1 MDQILFNLG
10 GFTITPSVLVIVV
23 LVLALSMV
31 IRKPNSPLK
40 DELADALAQERQRD
54 LEDKLS
60 ALLRVQAELNGRM
73 AQMGE
78 AVDSK
83 HGHLTRMLNER
94 LEGLQARLGEGMT
107 AHLTTTHDNLSKL
120 NERLTVIDE
129 AQKRMGLLTSEM
141 LSLKDILSNKQSR
154 GAFGQGRMEAIVRD
168 SLPPSAYEFQA
179 TLANGKRPDCIIR
192 LPGDPRPLI
201 VDAKFPLEGFTAFRE
216 AQSDEAKK
224 AAIARVKTDIATHI
238 RDISEKYLTPGLT
251 QDIAILFVPAESLYA
266 DLQEHFE
273 DVVQRAHRARVLI
286 VSPSLLMMAIQV
298 MQAIVRDSK
307 MREQAH
313 QIQDEVRRLL
323 EDVGR
328 LRDRVAKLDT
338 HFRQSQDD
346 VAQITISA
354 DKVLKRG
361 EKIDA
366 MDFEGPA
373 TLPSS
378 QDERRSASQATT
390 RDADLTGLIRGASSL
405 QDSETLPSP
414 LNRSRNGLS

>member
-1 MDQILFNLG
+1 MDQVLFNLG
-10 GFTITPSVLVIVV
+10 GIAVTPSLLAIVV
-23 LVLALSMV
+23 LMLGLSLV
-31 IRKPNSPLK
+31 IRRPQSPLK
-40 DELADALAQERQRD
+40 DELAEALALERQRD
-54 LEDKLS
+54 MEEKLT

-78 AVDSK
+78 TVDSK
-83 HGHLTRMLNER
+83 HGHLTRMLSER
-94 LEGLQARLGEGMT
+94 LEGLQTRLGDGMT
-107 AHLTTTHDNLSKL
+107 AHLTNTHDNLTKL
-120 NERLTVIDE
+120 NERLAVIDE

-201 VDAKFPLEGFTAFRE
+201 IDAKFPLEGFTAFRE
-216 AQSDEAKK
+216 AQTDEAKK
-224 AAIARVKTDIATHI
+224 AAIARVKTDIGAHI
-238 RDISEKYLTPGLT
+238 RDIAEKYLTPGVT
-251 QDIAILFVPAESLYA
+251 QEIAILFVPAESLYA

-273 DVVQRAHRARVLI
+273 DMVQRAHRARILI

-328 LRDRVAKLDT
+328 LRDRVGKLDT
-338 HFRQSQDD
+338 HFRQSQED
-346 VAQITISA
+346 VIQITTSA

-361 EKIDA
+361 ERIEA
-366 MDFEGPA
+366 MDFEAPA
-373 TLPSS
+373 I
-378 QDERRSASQATT
+378 A
-390 RDADLTGLIRGASSL
+390 LTAGQPAPLGEL
-405 QDSETLPSP
+405 MPPPEPNTLPSP
-414 LNRSRNGLS
+414 LNRNRDLLG

>member
-1 MDQILFNLG
+1 MDQVLFNLG
-10 GFTITPSVLVIVV
+10 GIAVTPSLLAIVV
-23 LVLALSMV
+23 LMLGLSLV
-31 IRKPNSPLK
+31 IRRPQSPLK
-40 DELADALAQERQRD
+40 DELAEALALERQRD
-54 LEDKLS
+54 MEEKLT

-78 AVDSK
+78 TVDSK
-83 HGHLTRMLNER
+83 HGHLTRMLSER
-94 LEGLQARLGEGMT
+94 LEGLQTRLGDGMT
-107 AHLTTTHDNLSKL
+107 AHLTNTHDNLTKL
-120 NERLTVIDE
+120 NERLAVIDE

-201 VDAKFPLEGFTAFRE
+201 IDAKFPLEGFTAFRE
-216 AQSDEAKK
+216 AQTDEAKK
-224 AAIARVKTDIATHI
+224 AAIARVKTDIGAHI
-238 RDISEKYLTPGLT
+238 RDIAEKYLTPGVT
-251 QDIAILFVPAESLYA
+251 QEIAILFVPAESLYA

-273 DVVQRAHRARVLI
+273 DMVQRAHRARILI

-328 LRDRVAKLDT
+328 LRDRVGKLDT
-338 HFRQSQDD
+338 HFRQSQED
-346 VAQITISA
+346 VIQITTSA

-361 EKIDA
+361 ERIEA
-366 MDFEGPA
+366 MDFEDPA
-373 TLPSS
+373 I
-378 QDERRSASQATT
+378 A
-390 RDADLTGLIRGASSL
+390 LTAGQPAPLGEL
-405 QDSETLPSP
+405 MPPPEPDTLPSP
-414 LNRSRNGLS
+414 HNRNRDLLG